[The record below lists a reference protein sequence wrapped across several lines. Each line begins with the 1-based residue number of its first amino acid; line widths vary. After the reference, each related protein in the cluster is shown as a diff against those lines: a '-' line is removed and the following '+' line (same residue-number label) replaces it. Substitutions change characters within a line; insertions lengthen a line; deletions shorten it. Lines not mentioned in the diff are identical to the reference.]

1 MQFFGVHKI
10 ALDEKNRM
18 RVPNKFRA
26 KLADNYIICGGTD
39 GCLFV
44 LGEDEFNSLFT
55 SKLNELKLN
64 DEEKQDALR
73 ALSSTMQVPEEDAQ
87 GRFVLQNNLKAYASI
102 NKKMVFVGVLNRIEI
117 WAEDIYEAKWGQNK
131 MDINAVVKLLQ
142 V

>member
-10 ALDEKNRM
+10 ALDEKSRM
-18 RVPNKFRA
+18 RIPNKFRA
-26 KLADNYIICGGTD
+26 KLNDNYIICGGTG

-44 LGEDEFNSLFT
+44 LGEEEFNSLFT
-55 SKLNELKLN
+55 NKLSELKLN
-64 DEEKQDALR
+64 EEDKQEALR

-87 GRFVLQNNLKAYASI
+87 GRFILQNNLKSYASI

-117 WAEDIYEAKWGQNK
+117 WAEEVYEAKWGQSK
-131 MDINAVVKLLQ
+131 PDINAVVKLLQ